1 MHTLKETWYDRI
13 DRDRLPVSLS
23 RLLLCVARS
32 GPPDGCGIFP
42 RYGRYPVRKVFREN
56 KGRDKENRVLN
67 DFISLRGDLVEN
79 RTPTQLHVQSEYGS
93 FRRAAI
99 PFLSPSLPI
108 PFLPLSPLPD

>member
-1 MHTLKETWYDRI
+1 MIESTEIGFPSPSSVSSSASLDRV
-13 DRDRLPVSLS
+13 PH
-23 RLLLCVARS
+23 
-32 GPPDGCGIFP
+32 GCGIFP